1 MESPFRQF
9 LVLMITTLFYFLGGN
24 DQAQVS
30 PFTHCPIIRPHCASV
45 KKNKLQK
52 LKYHLCLSQASKS
65 LGLPASGR
73 PKKAQRQRS
82 LRHSRKK
89 KKRVGAAVGATALFL
104 ERIGPRF
111 LRRGSKFHVA
121 VLDVPLLV
129 RKAVKGDIQLF
140 FSASGSHG
148 AEGAG

>member
-1 MESPFRQF
+1 MPKSGLEKFGFTCKRPSEESSK
-9 LVLMITTLFYFLGGN
+9 
-24 DQAQVS
+24 AEES
-30 PFTHCPIIRPHCASV
+30 ASF
-45 KKNKLQK
+45 K
-52 LKYHLCLSQASKS
+52 
-65 LGLPASGR
+65 
-73 PKKAQRQRS
+73 
-82 LRHSRKK
+82 KK